1 MSGFLAVA
9 ITIVLLV
16 IVAALLR
23 IDNWSRDFTE
33 NSAST
38 DERFSD
44 SVDVIDAKLQ
54 RWVAETSRWNVESK
68 MESTGTI
75 EYKITRTTPLFR
87 FVDDIDVKLSPD
99 QTGSGT
105 QLQAN
110 SQSRVGKGD
119 LGQNPRNLKA
129 LVDGIRNS
137 ADEWAQQ

>member
-38 DERFSD
+38 EERFPD
-44 SVDVIDAKLQ
+44 SVGVIDSKLQ
-54 RWVAETSRWNVESK
+54 RWVAETSRWKVESK
-68 MESTGTI
+68 TESAGTI

-87 FVDDIDVKLSPD
+87 FVDDIDVKLSSD
-99 QTGSGT
+99 EAGIGT
-105 QLQAN
+105 QLHAK

-129 LVDGIRNS
+129 LVEGIRKS
-137 ADEWAQQ
+137 AD